1 MNFYGVGVM
10 LGGFGTDPYDIMPIC
25 KEHGFWYMDFNK
37 DKLPDKLEFIEM
49 LEETIENIQVG
60 DIIFAKGFH
69 FSSPRKLYIR
79 AIGRVTS
86 KEMPD
91 DIPSE
96 LKNKSGVSVS
106 WEKYYENRIC
116 LESSDTFMSEGFVKG
131 CDKEHNRCNTIFE
144 ETNEQMKLKIMELLF
159 GDIGKEIQ

>member
-1 MNFYGVGVM
+1 MKFYGVGVM

-25 KEHGFWYMDFNK
+25 KEHSCWYTDFNK
-37 DKLPDKLEFIEM
+37 DKLPDKHEFIEM

-79 AIGRVTS
+79 AIGRVIA

-91 DIPSE
+91 DIPNE
-96 LKNKSGVSVS
+96 LKSKSGVSVS
-106 WEKYYENRIC
+106 WEKYYERRIC
-116 LESSDTFMSEGFVKG
+116 LKSSETFMSEGFVKG

-144 ETNEQMKLKIMELLF
+144 ETNEQMKLKIMELF
-159 GDIGKEIQ
+159 IGDTEEERL